1 MDELQPSEKFAGT
14 VMIQTGFHHYETDRA
29 RVLTADAPSLA
40 SVAGFQDRVSK
51 AVKNQ
56 GPRNESCGIVFN
68 QEDGLHGAAKA
79 CRPARAL
86 SRATRFVG

>member
-14 VMIQTGFHHYETDRA
+14 VMIQTGFHHNEADRP

-40 SVAGFQDRVSK
+40 SVTGFQDRVSK

-56 GPRNESCGIVFN
+56 GPRYESCGIVFN
-68 QEDGLHGAAKA
+68 QEDGLHGAATAFRLA
-79 CRPARAL
+79 C
-86 SRATRFVG
+86 V